1 MMVKDTKI
9 IGLLEVLKY
18 VFCIMHVRFLWFS
31 KESTN
36 HSHGKWQVRLSIR
49 QVIQFTYDS
58 PIEGLVYL
66 FHMHVKLHFQSLN
79 HQCIHKIIILKTKLL
94 QDSKSITPFVTKNH
108 ILQIFKF
115 YPQVSFNMSKV
126 GHLKSRVEFFF

>member
-1 MMVKDTKI
+1 MMIKDTKI

-18 VFCIMHVRFLWFS
+18 VLCIMHVRFLWFS
-31 KESTN
+31 QESTN
-36 HSHGKWQVRLSIR
+36 HSHGKWQVQLSIR

-66 FHMHVKLHFQSLN
+66 SCMHVKLHFQSLN
-79 HQCIHKIIILKTKLL
+79 HQCIHKVIIFKTKLL
-94 QDSKSITPFVTKNH
+94 QDAKSITPFVTKNH

-115 YPQVSFNMSKV
+115 YSQVSFNMSKV
-126 GHLKSRVEFFF
+126 GHLKSRLELFF

>member
-18 VFCIMHVRFLWFS
+18 VLCIMHVRFLWFS
-31 KESTN
+31 QESTN
-36 HSHGKWQVRLSIR
+36 HSHSKLQVQLSIR

-66 FHMHVKLHFQSLN
+66 FCMHVKLHFQSFN
-79 HQCIHKIIILKTKLL
+79 HQCIHKVIISKPNSYKMLKA
-94 QDSKSITPFVTKNH
+94 
-108 ILQIFKF
+108 
-115 YPQVSFNMSKV
+115 
-126 GHLKSRVEFFF
+126 